1 MSSSSDS
8 TVTTRHDD
16 CNNADDPF
24 SQSDLTQ
31 TISDS
36 QFNDDD
42 MYRIIQSKFGQL
54 DRTNFKRELLQNTEA
69 EDLKPIRNS
78 LFELTRQNGD
88 CLLRESR
95 LVERTNREHGASI
108 EVKLSDDIYMLFHY
122 LEGTYTIADLKPLL
136 SRSRRNTNTQNDNE
150 DSNIHDVVNKLSNKG
165 INPSNSFVLATIL
178 ELKQSFNENIQS
190 IGDKLET
197 LSKKFEDENKMLK
210 QEIMSKESE
219 ITQLNAALQEEKHAN
234 GRLRADIK
242 LKSQDLKVQE
252 EKVRATEEQRQ
263 NVLTRIINRLESI
276 DGKWKTF
283 SNKPRSYSDSVK
295 YSANE
300 WPAKLPTQENGND
313 TRNLPILS
321 KDTEQSVQIVN
332 TIPYDMRS
340 TDNNFARY
348 NQNFET
354 EKKRPDH
361 ELRSREQIH
370 KIETHVTNDN
380 TDLFC
385 GVFRQRTK
393 RIVLYNVKAD
403 RPFEL
408 VDAAIRQYAQ
418 NKGVHIS
425 YTKLM
430 RKRDFKNYSTY
441 TLRVNIHE
449 HDFDTVET
457 DQNFWPNGVYWRDY
471 VPRSSY

>member
-150 DSNIHDVVNKLSNKG
+150 DSNIHDVVNKLTNKG
-165 INPSNSFVLATIL
+165 INPNNSFVLATIL

-197 LSKKFEDENKMLK
+197 LK
-210 QEIMSKESE
+210 EI
-219 ITQLNAALQEEKHAN
+219 
-234 GRLRADIK
+234 
-242 LKSQDLKVQE
+242 
-252 EKVRATEEQRQ
+252 
-263 NVLTRIINRLESI
+263 
-276 DGKWKTF
+276 
-283 SNKPRSYSDSVK
+283 
-295 YSANE
+295 
-300 WPAKLPTQENGND
+300 
-313 TRNLPILS
+313 
-321 KDTEQSVQIVN
+321 
-332 TIPYDMRS
+332 
-340 TDNNFARY
+340 
-348 NQNFET
+348 
-354 EKKRPDH
+354 
-361 ELRSREQIH
+361 
-370 KIETHVTNDN
+370 
-380 TDLFC
+380 
-385 GVFRQRTK
+385 
-393 RIVLYNVKAD
+393 
-403 RPFEL
+403 
-408 VDAAIRQYAQ
+408 
-418 NKGVHIS
+418 
-425 YTKLM
+425 
-430 RKRDFKNYSTY
+430 
-441 TLRVNIHE
+441 
-449 HDFDTVET
+449 
-457 DQNFWPNGVYWRDY
+457 
-471 VPRSSY
+471 